1 MSIKAIFPA
10 GVEALTVH
18 GLTQWDYG
26 QTLEIT
32 HPDLPAVLEV
42 HFAAVGARDAI
53 VRVGNGDGGVLEAP
67 IPDEL
72 LEQSRPVLAWVYVV
86 GETSGTTMLTV
97 TMPLQARARPTAAGP
112 IPAPLQDK
120 YTEALAAI
128 NAAVADFRAG
138 NIAIKRTEEADHATT
153 ADRATTAT
161 SATSATKATQDGN
174 GSNIAETYVK
184 KGLPMMPVSNLNN
197 FSGTP
202 NWVYIF
208 RLSFNV
214 SGERLQFTALGV
226 VPESVASG
234 GVLPLSAV
242 FMGTAD
248 KDTTTYFVELSV
260 SSTGLNVYGHS
271 TDGMD
276 YWDLKSEA
284 EARSLTVEYCPLFE
298 LPVG

>member
-18 GLTQWDYG
+18 GLHQWDYG
-26 QTLEIT
+26 QKLEIT
-32 HPDLPAVLEV
+32 HPDLPAVAEV
-42 HFAAVGARDAI
+42 HFSAVGAQDAI
-53 VRVGNGDGGVLEAP
+53 VRVGNGDDGVLEAP

-97 TMPLQARARPTAAGP
+97 TMPLQARARPTAPGP
-112 IPAPLQDK
+112 LPAPLSDK

-153 ADRATTAT
+153 ADRAT
-161 SATSATKATQDGN
+161 KATQDGN
-174 GSNIAETYVK
+174 GSNIVETYVK

-234 GVLPLSAV
+234 GVLPLSSV

-248 KDTTTYFVELSV
+248 KDTTTYLVELSV
-260 SSTGLNVYGHS
+260 SSTSVNVFGHS
-271 TDGMD
+271 TDGMEF
-276 YWDLKSEA
+276 WDLKSEA
-284 EARSLTVEYCPLFE
+284 ETRSLTVEYCPLFE

>member
-10 GVEALTVH
+10 GVVALTVH
-18 GLTQWDYG
+18 GLHQWDYG

-32 HPDLPAVLEV
+32 HPDLPAIIEV
-42 HFAAVGARDAI
+42 HFAAVGAQEAI
-53 VRVGNGDGGVLEAP
+53 VRVVSTAAGVAEVP
-67 IPDEL
+67 VPDEL
-72 LEQSRPVLAWVYVV
+72 LEQPRPVLAWVYLV

-112 IPAPLQDK
+112 VPAPVADQ
-120 YTEALAAI
+120 YTQAVAAVNAQVESLKQGDVTVAKALAA
-128 NAAVADFRAG
+128 D
-138 NIAIKRTEEADHATT
+138 KATT
-153 ADRATTAT
+153 ADSATT
-161 SATSATKATQDGN
+161 ATSATKATQDGK

-234 GVLPLSAV
+234 GVLPLSSV

-260 SSTGLNVYGHS
+260 SSTGVNVYGHS
-271 TDGMD
+271 TDGME